1 MLTGFSY
8 GVVYKDKF
16 QLGLGKRVRSGP
28 CFEGSWV
35 GKLRF
40 VTPNQKP
47 PSISFI
53 PTCSTCSKGSC
64 RDHGCP
70 PPSRLINETASNA
83 CNLPLQPSG
92 AFFVFFL
99 GALGP
104 VLFLWRNAVE
114 VWDKRAS
121 LDIWQARKLEN
132 TYTYDGKYFNSL
144 FLKQISTQRPRW

>member
-1 MLTGFSY
+1 MLKGFSY

-35 GKLRF
+35 GKLGF

-53 PTCSTCSKGSC
+53 PAKGATRSTCSKGYC

-70 PPSRLINETASNA
+70 PPSRLFLISETASNFR
-83 CNLPLQPSG
+83 NLPLQPSG
-92 AFFVFFL
+92 VFFL
-99 GALGP
+99 FFLEALGP
-104 VLFLWRNAVE
+104 VLFLWRNAVK

-121 LDIWQARKLEN
+121 LDIWQAIKLEN
-132 TYTYDGKYFNSL
+132 RYTYDRKYSNPLFKGK
-144 FLKQISTQRPRW
+144 